1 MNDRTGTTIEAA
13 DSTDSP
19 SRVTRRAVLAAGGAV
34 ALGSLAG
41 CTALDGLVDRVGAEA
56 VGTTGA
62 SPAAFYDG
70 SGAPSSSDGGN
81 ERTAVY
87 RSDPVDVRYV
97 PPTLQAASRDVE
109 LDGWST
115 SASTKAQD
123 YNATRSNKPTSIW
136 WPGPGDGD
144 ADADGIDD
152 LVDLLDI
159 ERSLLVYADA
169 AIEAVDEQATDDA
182 TATLDAFINATTKAL
197 KKGDR
202 IERCSTDVCGPIQE
216 NMETVQQRAGDA
228 DDAVDAG
235 EWDAAMRSL
244 QEARRIVQGDIDDI
258 FDDLDSDGDGISDS
272 MESLYDYLDG
282 EPTIGERFV
291 VSLPDAQVR
300 GDGPALAAELTP
312 ERVLTYFVGERDAE
326 GCVESDRDIAVH
338 RDLACRNL
346 LTSTLEVGDAVG
358 SQLRGIDKKDI
369 RRGMTARNVAAFG
382 TSGGVVVTG
391 ASPDFDGSEPMAR
404 VTAKCCYD
412 GQTSPLIIQELE
424 AWGGETTSGKG
435 AVSETFVV
443 PVAATPPDCPLPLP
457 ALLYVCRIRHDD
469 QLLYVGGWQ
478 IDDGALYE
486 DSATLLTA
494 DGPNVVAGVSR
505 SDIEEGGVDL
515 QSRVTGR
522 KRPGR
527 TTYANVTLSA
537 PYDPNAD
544 YLPAGAYPACR
555 DDGDL
560 YCWGVQSREALARH
574 DTGDDCNDTEP
585 PRPPSCVVTALDAPV
600 LHLVEAADASNDVK
614 FKAGAELSKAVN

>member
-13 DSTDSP
+13 DSTGSP

-34 ALGSLAG
+34 ALGGLAG

-56 VGTTGA
+56 VGTTEA

-70 SGAPSSSDGGN
+70 SGGTSSSGGEN
-81 ERTAVY
+81 EGTAFY

-97 PPTLQAASRDVE
+97 PPALQAASRDIE
-109 LDGWST
+109 IDGWST
-115 SASTKAQD
+115 STPTKAQD
-123 YNATRSNKPTSIW
+123 YNSSRSNKPSSIW
-136 WPGPGDGD
+136 WAGPGDGD
-144 ADADGIDD
+144 SDADGIDD
-152 LVDLLDI
+152 LVDLLDV

-169 AIEAVDEQATDDA
+169 AIAAVDEQATDDA
-182 TATLDAFINATTKAL
+182 TVTLDAFINATTKAL

-202 IERCSTDVCGPIQE
+202 IERCSTDVCGTIRE
-216 NMETVQQRAGDA
+216 HMETVRQRAGDA

-244 QEARRIVQGDIDDI
+244 QEARRTVQGDVDDI
-258 FDDLDSDGDGISDS
+258 FDDLDSDDDGVLDGT
-272 MESLYDYLDG
+272 ESLYDYLDG

-312 ERVLTYFVGERDAE
+312 ERVLSYFVGERDAE
-326 GCVESDRDIAVH
+326 GCAESDRDVAVH
-338 RDLACRNL
+338 RELACRNL
-346 LTSTLEVGDAVG
+346 LTSTLEVGEAVG
-358 SQLRGIDKKDI
+358 SQLRGIDKNDI
-369 RRGMTARNVAAFG
+369 RRGMTARSVAAFG

-404 VTAKCCYD
+404 ISGDCCDPDPECCFDYDTWSEETAS
-412 GQTSPLIIQELE
+412 GE
-424 AWGGETTSGKG
+424 A

-443 PVAATPPDCPLPLP
+443 PVAATPPDSPLPLP
-457 ALLYVCRIRHDD
+457 ALLYVRRIRHDD

-494 DGPNVVAGVSR
+494 DGPNVVAGVTR
-505 SDIEEGGVDL
+505 SDIEDGGVDL

-544 YLPAGAYPACR
+544 YLPAGAGPVCR
-555 DDGDL
+555 DDGEVW
-560 YCWGVQSREALARH
+560 CWGVQSREALARH
-574 DTGDDCNDTEP
+574 DTGGC
-585 PRPPSCVVTALDAPV
+585 PSEAERDAPAWSVVTALDAPV
-600 LHLVEAADASNDVK
+600 LHLTGAADAGNDVK